1 MRTVVVG
8 VGNPILGDDGVG
20 IHTVRALKG
29 RLDADIRE
37 AYTGGLNLLDLII
50 GYDRAVLVDAVYLPD
65 MKIGEVKVLDIDE
78 LGTAHST
85 NPHDATLMEAIE
97 ISKRMGEGRIPEE
110 IILVGIKIERVEE
123 FSDELSGEVQRAIPE
138 AVRVVECQLR
148 QE

>member
-1 MRTVVVG
+1 LRTVVVG

-20 IHTVRALKG
+20 IHVARELKG
-29 RLDADIRE
+29 RFDSDVRE
-37 AYTGGLNLLDLII
+37 AYTGGLNLLDLIL
-50 GYDRAVLVDAVYLPD
+50 GYDRAILVDAVYLDD
-65 MKIGEVKVLDIDE
+65 MRIGEVRVLDMDE

-110 IILVGIKIERVEE
+110 IVIVGIRIDRVEE
-123 FSDELSGEVQRAIPE
+123 FSDELSIEVQRAIPE